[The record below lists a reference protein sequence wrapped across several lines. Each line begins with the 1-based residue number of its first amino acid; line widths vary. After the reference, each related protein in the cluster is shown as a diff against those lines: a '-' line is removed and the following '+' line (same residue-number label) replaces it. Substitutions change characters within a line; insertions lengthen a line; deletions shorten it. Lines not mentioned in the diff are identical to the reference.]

1 MDVREFFL
9 YLHHSNHFTGTAA
22 RTLDAAMAPHYRTVL
37 PGHNSVAWC
46 LWHIARGE
54 DWAIQTILQGGEQLL
69 TGDGW
74 DRRMGIAYPGFGGGM
89 GREEMIALSEQI
101 DLEALRGYYTAA
113 AEATQAYMR
122 GFDFATIDVPFDVQ
136 SRLAL
141 VPEAEGPSPFLHEA
155 FRRWTTPLVW
165 LEVFALVDVSFH
177 IDEADH
183 VLNLVVPDREV
194 V

>member
-22 RTLDAAMAPHYRTVL
+22 RTLDAAMVPYYRTVL

-69 TGDGW
+69 TCDGW
-74 DRRMGIAYPGFGGGM
+74 DRRMGISYPGFGGGM
-89 GREEMIALSEQI
+89 DREEMIALSEQI

-122 GFDFATIDVPFDVQ
+122 GFDFATIDAPFDVQ

-165 LEVFALVDVSFH
+165 LEVFALLDVDFH